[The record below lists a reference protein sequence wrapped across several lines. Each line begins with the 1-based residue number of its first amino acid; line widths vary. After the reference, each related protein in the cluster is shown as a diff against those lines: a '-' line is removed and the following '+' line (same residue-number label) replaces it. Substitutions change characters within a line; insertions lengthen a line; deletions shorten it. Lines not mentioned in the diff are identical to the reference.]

1 MTTETQK
8 MIERIPLEVI
18 NNNKFELIDEIY
30 APNYVEHTPQPGVPP
45 TREGFKQTAMALKK
59 AFPDLRYTIDDVI
72 DGGDRI
78 VHRLTASGTMKG
90 DFAGMPA
97 TGKHATWTEVHIGR
111 VVNGRLTEHWG
122 VIDQLSMLVQL
133 GVIESPARVPDA
145 VLSSPTTAHRSPGGN
160 AGAFVRPVRPGGSG
174 RLRGSTNKTRSWCW
188 LARKDDLDG
197 AHGCR

>member
-1 MTTETQK
+1 MTTENQK

-59 AFPDLRYTIDDVI
+59 AFPDLHYTIEDVV
-72 DGGDRI
+72 DGGDKI

-90 DFAGMPA
+90 DFAGMRA
-97 TGKHATWTEVHIGR
+97 TGKNATWTEIHIGR

-133 GVIESPARVPDA
+133 GVIQSPARVPAA
-145 VLSSPTTAHRSPGGN
+145 V
-160 AGAFVRPVRPGGSG
+160 
-174 RLRGSTNKTRSWCW
+174 
-188 LARKDDLDG
+188 
-197 AHGCR
+197 